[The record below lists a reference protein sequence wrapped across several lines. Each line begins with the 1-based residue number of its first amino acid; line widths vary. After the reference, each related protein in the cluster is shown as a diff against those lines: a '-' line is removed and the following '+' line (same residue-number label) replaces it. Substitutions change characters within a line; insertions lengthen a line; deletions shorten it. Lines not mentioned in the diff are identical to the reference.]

1 MNGRR
6 FKVEGKVWFG
16 NKGFCFN
23 RIVSYDDKEERAKED
38 FFDKA
43 WKSSNIDII
52 DSISLL
58 FQKYVPVIEAIIEDT
73 KEKKNKIW
81 FSLKGESIGGDS
93 KKIFLNKVVEK
104 SKFQGNQPEIFYG
117 KIKHFSKIFEDRI
130 RKQKEN
136 LKNQQYEIIL
146 DDYQFKT
153 ASRLVVGLGAGHVLE
168 TSLTLHHIFG
178 IPYIPASALKGV
190 VRMVSFWEI
199 VEKQN
204 KKLDEDIEKLQKH
217 LYDDEISNSDSED
230 ILKHKLLFGTQNF
243 KGLLVF
249 LDAYPEIQDNKNN
262 QNNNTNQK
270 DEGIFELDVM
280 TPHYQGYY
288 TKNQV
293 PGDWE
298 NPNPIIFLTV
308 KKGITFCFNVLF
320 DKYRAEEILR
330 DDEFPKKAKEII
342 KEWIDNL
349 SKLSF
354 GAEEILRDDEFPK
367 NVKNWLKD
375 ALTEF
380 GIGAKTRLGYGIFD

>member
-1 MNGRR
+1 MKRWNDLINYLYPN
-6 FKVEGKVWFG
+6 
-16 NKGFCFN
+16 NKQPKL
-23 RIVSYDDKEERAKED
+23 D
-38 FFDKA
+38 
-43 WKSSNIDII
+43 SSKY
-52 DSISLL
+52 DSISLAL
-58 FQKYVPVIEAIIEDT
+58 QKLIKSDIVTNTKNKKDFLDSINKSPKFIEDF
-73 KEKKNKIW
+73 KERIKNQ
-81 FSLKGESIGGDS
+81 
-93 KKIFLNKVVEK
+93 V
-104 SKFQGNQPEIFYG
+104 
-117 KIKHFSKIFEDRI
+117 
-130 RKQKEN
+130 EN
-136 LKNQQYEIIL
+136 LEKCGYENIFKNEKCL
-146 DDYQFKT
+146 KLKT

-178 IPYIPASALKGV
+178 IPYIPASALKGI

-199 VEKQN
+199 VENN
-204 KKLDEDIEKLQKH
+204 KNNVEDIEKYIKELQEQ
-217 LYDDEISNSDSED
+217 LYDKELSNTDKD
-230 ILKHKLLFGTQNF
+230 KILEHKLLFGTQNF

-249 LDAYPEIQDNKNN
+249 LDAYPEIQDN
-262 QNNNTNQK
+262 QQ
-270 DEGIFELDVM
+270 IFELDVM

-349 SKLSF
+349 SKLSV

>member
-1 MNGRR
+1 MNGKR

-16 NKGFCFN
+16 NKGFCFDS
-23 RIVSYDDKEERAKED
+23 IVSYDDKEERAKED

-58 FQKYVPVIEAIIEDT
+58 FQKYVPVIDAKIEDT
-73 KEKKNKIW
+73 KKKQTKIW

-104 SKFQGNQPEIFYG
+104 SKFQGNQPGIFYE

-146 DDYQFKT
+146 DDYQLKT

-199 VEKQN
+199 VENN
-204 KKLDEDIEKLQKH
+204 KNNVKDIEKYIKELQEQ
-217 LYDDEISNSDSED
+217 LYDNELSGSDSEK
-230 ILKHKLLFGTQNF
+230 ILKHKLLFGAKNF

-249 LDAYPEIQDNKNN
+249 LDAYPEIQNN
-262 QNNNTNQK
+262 QQ
-270 DEGIFELDVM
+270 IFELDVM

-298 NPNPIIFLTV
+298 NPNPIVFLTV

-349 SKLSF
+349 SKLSV

-367 NVKNWLKD
+367 NVKKWVED

>member
-1 MNGRR
+1 MNGKR

-16 NKGFCFN
+16 NKKFYSGNVFGEH
-23 RIVSYDDKEERAKED
+23 DKEDEAKKE

-43 WKSSNIDII
+43 WEGAKMNNMESL
-52 DSISLL
+52 SLL
-58 FQKYVPVIEAIIEDT
+58 FQKYIPFIDEAKIQER
-73 KEKKNKIW
+73 KKNGGTKTENWLNFKDEPI
-81 FSLKGESIGGDS
+81 SGDS
-93 KKIFLNKVVEK
+93 KKLFLDKIVRYQVL
-104 SKFQGNQPEIFYG
+104 YG
-117 KIKHFSKIFEDRI
+117 KIKKFSDLFKKRVDI
-130 RKQKEN
+130 QKEN

-146 DDYQFKT
+146 DDCQLKT

-320 DKYRAEEILR
+320 DRFR
-330 DDEFPKKAKEII
+330 SKEISG
-342 KEWIDNL
+342 NGG
-349 SKLSF
+349 F
-354 GAEEILRDDEFPK
+354 PEEVKKI
-367 NVKNWLKD
+367 VKNWLGNSSELSGIVRGWVKK
-375 ALTEF
+375 ALKEF
-380 GIGAKTRLGYGIFD
+380 GVGAKTRLGYGIFDS

>member
-1 MNGRR
+1 MNGKR
-6 FKVEGKVWFG
+6 FKVEGEVWFG
-16 NKGFCFN
+16 NKKFYSGNVFGEH
-23 RIVSYDDKEERAKED
+23 DKEDEAKKE

-43 WKSSNIDII
+43 WEVAKMNNMESL
-52 DSISLL
+52 SLL
-58 FQKYVPVIEAIIEDT
+58 FQKYIPFIDEAKIQER
-73 KEKKNKIW
+73 KKNGGIKTENWLNFKDEPI
-81 FSLKGESIGGDS
+81 SGDS
-93 KKIFLNKVVEK
+93 KKLFLDKIVRYQVL
-104 SKFQGNQPEIFYG
+104 YG
-117 KIKHFSKIFEDRI
+117 KIKKFSDLFKKRI
-130 RKQKEN
+130 DIQKEN

-146 DDYQFKT
+146 DDCQLKT

-199 VEKQN
+199 AGKLN
-204 KKLDEDIEKLQKH
+204 KKSDNEIEKLQEQ
-217 LYDDEISNSDSED
+217 LYDNELSGSDSEK

-249 LDAYPEIQDNKNN
+249 LDAYPEIQDN
-262 QNNNTNQK
+262 QQ
-270 DEGIFELDVM
+270 IFELDVM

-349 SKLSF
+349 SKLSV
-354 GAEEILRDDEFPK
+354 GAEETLRDDEFPK
-367 NVKNWLKD
+367 NVKKWLKD

-380 GIGAKTRLGYGIFD
+380 GIGAKTRLGYGIFDQTIRKN